1 MAWSDGKQPV
11 NPPQQQ
17 TKTQLIS
24 ELADENSQLYELL
37 NEQKKLPASVSK
49 SVQQQKLL
57 NERNSETLVS
67 LTGELRNQAEAI
79 RTALPSE
86 VTRQISGIY
95 NSAQTWILTSEQ
107 MFTQALDSQLA
118 QVQGVYN
125 TFNTELEATNAKAE
139 KNAQEAAARLE
150 ALTQKAEAHSRI
162 KEWIMTGLLAVVY
175 VLAILACISVLIGG
189 GAAAAINQ
197 AAVNIGGTGGLIFNI
212 GVQWVLPVLMIGV
225 PLIVFTIN
233 GFRRDEYKPWL
244 PGNTHHWRRL
254 AISRCQSRVCCHP
267 RRDAPDVFER
277 CW

>member
-1 MAWSDGKQPV
+1 M
-11 NPPQQQ
+11 
-17 TKTQLIS
+17 
-24 ELADENSQLYELL
+24 
-37 NEQKKLPASVSK
+37 
-49 SVQQQKLL
+49 
-57 NERNSETLVS
+57 
-67 LTGELRNQAEAI
+67 

-95 NSAQTWILTSEQ
+95 NAAQTWILTSEQ

-118 QVQGVYN
+118 QVQGAYN

-150 ALTQKAEAHSRI
+150 AITQKAEVHSRI

-175 VLAILACISVLIGG
+175 VLAILAFISVLIGG

-225 PLIVFTIN
+225 PLIVVTIKA
-233 GFRRDEYKPWL
+233 FRRDEYKPW
-244 PGNTHHWRRL
+244 
-254 AISRCQSRVCCHP
+254 
-267 RRDAPDVFER
+267 
-277 CW
+277 